1 MPEPLKNKPEENEPG
16 VGQENNLINS
26 FDCALKGVVYTLKT
40 QRSMRIHFLIALIVL
55 IIGLFLDLERID
67 VIVLIFTILLVFITE
82 ILNTVVENISN
93 LLSQKYSPAIR
104 NIKDMAAGMV
114 FLASLNAVVVGYL
127 IFFRKKFFGY
137 DMTIPLLI
145 KVRNAPE
152 YVIIISLVI
161 MFILIITVK
170 SYIGKGTPLHGGMP
184 SFHSAFAFSVATMT
198 AFITQNVVLIGM
210 TLIMAVLI
218 AESRHR
224 EGIHTI
230 LEIITGS
237 VFGIL
242 ITALMFQVF
251 S

>member
-1 MPEPLKNKPEENEPG
+1 MPEPLKNKPEENKAETE
-16 VGQENNLINS
+16 QKANLINS
-26 FDCALKGVVYTLKT
+26 FDCALKGIIFVLKT

-67 VIVLIFTILLVFITE
+67 LIVLIFTILLVFITE

-93 LLSQKYSPAIR
+93 LVSQKYNPIIR

-152 YVIIISLVI
+152 YIIIISLI
-161 MFILIITVK
+161 ITGILIITVK

-184 SFHSAFAFSVATMT
+184 SFHSAFAFAVATMT
-198 AFITQNVVLIGM
+198 AFITHNVVLIGM

-218 AESRHR
+218 AESRRR
-224 EGIHTI
+224 EGIHTT
-230 LEIITGS
+230 LEVVTGAG
-237 VFGIL
+237 FGIL
-242 ITALMFQVF
+242 ITTLMFQVF